1 MMPMLLDFPVDAL
14 ACKTSYNLLSLA
26 GGTKRWAVHVVVH
39 PYGTSYTSGKDV
51 RGPDARAQAVA
62 RYQGQ
67 RFARYAKVVAAAREA
82 DEFRVRRP
90 RPEQFHAAALGSDS
104 RN

>member
-1 MMPMLLDFPVDAL
+1 MGRD
-14 ACKTSYNLLSLA
+14 
-26 GGTKRWAVHVVVH
+26 VVVH

-82 DEFRVRRP
+82 DEFRFRRP
-90 RPEQFHAAALGSDS
+90 RPERFRAAALL
-104 RN
+104 